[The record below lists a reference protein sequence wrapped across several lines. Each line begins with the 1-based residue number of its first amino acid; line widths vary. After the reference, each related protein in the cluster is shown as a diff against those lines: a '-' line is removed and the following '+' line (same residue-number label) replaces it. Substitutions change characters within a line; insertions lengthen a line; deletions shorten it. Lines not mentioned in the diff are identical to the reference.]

1 MPPRTRRVGP
11 TAVALVVGLAAL
23 TAQASESDLVRDI
36 QRYCTVC
43 WRNARL
49 DPRLWDDCTQ
59 EVCCRLLT
67 KARDGQLDL
76 TLVLA
81 EDTPER
87 RELVRAIDMV
97 RKRVQRTK
105 RFQPLDGSTPTTDI
119 DQRNRDR
126 LELGEI
132 LEAARRAV
140 LSKRQDRIIELWM
153 RGWSVPEIGEEL
165 DLPAHPGQRREIQGA
180 AKARAASPHP
190 SRCAR
195 IRPAATAA
203 IGLTT
208 IPRIQSRLEWLGL
221 GSDRRLRSVSDSSER
236 ASVLKAADPGR
247 DDGVAVAVHLHAR
260 EDGPDD
266 PVRIDDERRSFHA
279 HGLTPV
285 HVLLLPDAV
294 GLADPV
300 LRVGEERER

>member
-1 MPPRTRRVGP
+1 MNDNTPTDAADRAPEAPIGSESLISRTRKAGP
-11 TAVALVVGLAAL
+11 AAMALVIGLAAL

-67 KARDGQLDL
+67 KAREGQLDM
-76 TLVLA
+76 TQVLA

-105 RFQPLDGSTPTTDI
+105 RHQTLDTYSTPTSDF
-119 DQRNRDR
+119 DQRERNR

-132 LEAARRAV
+132 LEAARRAA
-140 LSKRQDRIIELWM
+140 LTDRQDRIIELWM

-165 DLPAHPGQRREIQGA
+165 DLPVTRVSDEKY
-180 AKARAASPHP
+180 KALRK
-190 SRCAR
+190 
-195 IRPAATAA
+195 
-203 IGLTT
+203 
-208 IPRIQSRLEWLGL
+208 LE
-221 GSDRRLRSVSDSSER
+221 RRLRDRRDELSFGLPVDR
-236 ASVLKAADPGR
+236 A
-247 DDGVAVAVHLHAR
+247 
-260 EDGPDD
+260 
-266 PVRIDDERRSFHA
+266 
-279 HGLTPV
+279 
-285 HVLLLPDAV
+285 HV
-294 GLADPV
+294 G
-300 LRVGEERER
+300 